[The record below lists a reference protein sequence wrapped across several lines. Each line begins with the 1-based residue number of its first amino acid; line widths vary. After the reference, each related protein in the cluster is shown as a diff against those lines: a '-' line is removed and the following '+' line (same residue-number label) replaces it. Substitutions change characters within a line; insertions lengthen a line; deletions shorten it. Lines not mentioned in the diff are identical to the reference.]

1 MKNFSLLFLILI
13 TGVIHAQI
21 QRADSIKAAKYN
33 IKNLDAN
40 TKYQDF
46 GSTFMGKDKIIFS
59 SSRKT
64 AGIRNKIWDKNN
76 QPYLNLYIGDLTSDG
91 DITNVKPFSSAIN
104 SKYHD
109 AFVAFTPDLKE
120 VYFTSNNYM
129 HGKLKSE
136 NLKIFKASV
145 DSKGRWSDFSS
156 LPFNNDDYDTGH
168 PMISKD
174 GKKLYFVSNME
185 GTIGDTDIFVVDL
198 NQGHYGKVINLGSA
212 INSKYKEYSP
222 YVDGDVIYFS
232 SNRPGGFGGFDVY
245 MTKLDGSISEPINLG
260 EPINSKGDDISFIID
275 NKKLQGYFS
284 SNRRGGM
291 GDDDIY
297 HFEQTTTIDICDQ
310 SIRGI
315 LKDEV
320 TGTRV
325 GNVFVALVDA
335 NGNQIRKEETLYN
348 GEFYFNLDC
357 NTSYTLK
364 ITKKGYFPKDY
375 EITTNNEN
383 GKKLNETIFIKEK
396 EFITRN
402 GEELLNV
409 ESIRF
414 TINTAD
420 ITESSKETLEKV
432 IRLMKKYPEMVVQFG
447 AHTDSRGPDGY
458 NLNLT
463 RARADATVNYLI
475 NQGIN
480 PRRLTG
486 KGFGET
492 ELLNNCAN
500 GVKCTEL
507 EHAVNKRTE
516 FMVLKR

>member
-1 MKNFSLLFLILI
+1 MKKSLLLFIVLI
-13 TGVIHAQI
+13 TASVQGQI
-21 QRADSIKAAKYN
+21 QRADSIKAATYS

-40 TKYQDF
+40 SRYQDF

-64 AGIRNKIWDKNN
+64 SGIRNKIWDKNN
-76 QPYLNLYIGDLTSDG
+76 QPFLNLYIGDLTSDG
-91 DITNVKPFSSAIN
+91 DIKNIKPFSSAIN

-109 AFVAFTPDLKE
+109 AFVAFTPNLKE

-129 HGKLKSE
+129 DGKLKSE
-136 NLKIFKASV
+136 NLKIFRASV
-145 DSKGRWSDFSS
+145 DSKGHWTDFSS

-174 GKKLYFVSNME
+174 GKKLYFVSNMP

-198 NQGHYGKVINLGSA
+198 NQGHYGKVINLGPTV
-212 INSKYKEYSP
+212 NSKYKEYTP
-222 YVDGDVIYFS
+222 YIDGDVIYFS
-232 SNRPGGFGGFDVY
+232 SNRPGGLGGFDVY
-245 MTKLDGSISEPINLG
+245 MTKLDGSIPEPINLG

-297 HFEQTTTIDICDQ
+297 HFEQTTAIAICDQ

-320 TGTRV
+320 TGTRL
-325 GNVFVALVDA
+325 GNAFVALLDA
-335 NGNQIRKEETLYN
+335 DGNQIRKVETLFD
-348 GEFYFNLDC
+348 GEFYFSLDC
-357 NTSYTLK
+357 STTYTLE
-364 ITKKGYFPKDY
+364 ITKNGYFPKNY
-375 EITTNNEN
+375 ELVTDNEN
-383 GKKLNETIFIKEK
+383 GKEINDIILVKEK
-396 EFITRN
+396 EFIERN

-409 ESIRF
+409 QSIRF

-420 ITESSKETLEKV
+420 ISENSKETLEKV
-432 IRLMKKYPEMVVQFG
+432 VRLMRKYPNMVVQFG

-463 RARADATVNYLI
+463 KARAEATVDYLV
-475 NQGIN
+475 NQGID

-492 ELLNNCAN
+492 ELLNDCAN

-507 EHAVNKRTE
+507 QHAINKRTE
-516 FMVLKR
+516 FVVLKR

>member
-1 MKNFSLLFLILI
+1 MRKILLLILVL
-13 TGVIHAQI
+13 TGAVQAQLE
-21 QRADSIKAAKYN
+21 RADSIKAATYS
-33 IKNLDAN
+33 IKNLDVN
-40 TKYQDF
+40 SKYQDF
-46 GSTFMGKDKIIFS
+46 GSTFMGNDKIIFS
-59 SSRKT
+59 SSRRT
-64 AGIRNKIWDKNN
+64 AGIRNKIWEKNN
-76 QPYLNLYIGDLTSDG
+76 QPYLNLFIGDLTADG
-91 DITNVKPFSSAIN
+91 DIANVKPFSSAIN

-109 AFVAFTPDLKE
+109 AFVAFTPDLRE

-145 DSKGRWSDFSS
+145 DSKGHWSDFSS

-174 GKKLYFVSNME
+174 GTKLYFVSNMP

-198 NQGHYGKVINLGSA
+198 NQGHYGKVINLGPTV
-212 INSKYKEYSP
+212 NSKYKEYTP

-232 SNRPGGFGGFDVY
+232 SNRPGGKGGFDVY
-245 MTKLDGSISEPINLG
+245 MTKLDGSIPEPINLG

-297 HFEQTTTIDICDQ
+297 HFEQTTPIVICDQ

-320 TGTRV
+320 TGTRL
-325 GNVFVALVDA
+325 GNAFVALIGPD
-335 NGNQIRKEETLYN
+335 GNQIRKVETLFD
-348 GEFYFNLDC
+348 GEFFFSLNC
-357 NTSYTLK
+357 SSTYTLE
-364 ITKKGYFPKDY
+364 ITKKGYFSKNY
-375 EITTNNEN
+375 EINTDNEN
-383 GKKLNETIFIKEK
+383 GKEINEIILVKEK
-396 EFITRN
+396 EFIERN

-409 ESIRF
+409 QSIRF

-432 IRLMKKYPEMVVQFG
+432 VRLMKKYPDMVVQFG

-463 RARADATVNYLI
+463 KARAEATVNYLI
-475 NQGIN
+475 NQGIG

-492 ELLNNCAN
+492 QLLNDCAN
-500 GVKCTEL
+500 DVKCTDL
-507 EHAVNKRTE
+507 EHSVNKRTE
-516 FMVLKR
+516 FVVLKR